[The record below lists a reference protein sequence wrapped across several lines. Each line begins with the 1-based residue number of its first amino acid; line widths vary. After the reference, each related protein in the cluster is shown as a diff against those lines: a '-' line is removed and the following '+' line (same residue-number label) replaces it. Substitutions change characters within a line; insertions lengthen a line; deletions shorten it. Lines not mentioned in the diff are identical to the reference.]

1 MKYFFVLLIVLYSC
15 GTAKKVEKIET
26 AISKKDTTA
35 LVVVDRA
42 DSAEIVRNLLGK
54 IKSNAV
60 SFNTFSAKIRLDY
73 QDKDGGDQATAFVRM
88 QKDSLI
94 WISLTGA
101 LGIEGFRVLVTTD
114 SVVVWNK
121 LKKTVQY
128 RTIEYL
134 SALTDI
140 PFNFYTLQN
149 FIVGNPVFLDSNVI
163 SYRTKEKET
172 QLLTASAFFKHLLTL
187 ENENYLIVHSKL
199 DDNDP
204 ARNRTMGI
212 ALSDYEWTPNGWFA
226 KQRNVTLA
234 ENNRLDINLNFKQFV
249 FDSPLSFPFNLPKN
263 VKVK

>member
-1 MKYFFVLLIVLYSC
+1 MKYLTVLLILCYSC
-15 GTAKKVEKIET
+15 GTVKKVEKIET
-26 AISKKDTTA
+26 AISKKDTTE
-35 LVVVDRA
+35 LVIVDKL
-42 DSAEIVRNLLGK
+42 DSARTATELLNK
-54 IKSNAV
+54 VKSNAI
-60 SFNTFSAKIRLDY
+60 SFQTFSAKIKLDY

-88 QKDSLI
+88 KKDSII

-101 LGIEGFRVLVTTD
+101 LGIEGFRVLVTED

-140 PFNFYTLQN
+140 PFNFQTLQS
-149 FIVGNPVFLDSNVI
+149 FIVGNPIFLDTNVV

-172 QLLTASAFFKHLLTL
+172 QLLTTNLFFKHLLTL
-187 ENENYLIVHSKL
+187 DNENYLLMHSKL
-199 DDNDP
+199 DDIDP
-204 ARNRTMGI
+204 TRNRTMGI
-212 ALSDYEWTPNGWFA
+212 ALGDYEWTTNGWFA
-226 KQRNVTLA
+226 KQRNISLA

-249 FDSPLSFPFNLPKN
+249 FDAPLSFPFNLPKN